1 MSVHSK
7 GKGGGRS
14 YCLLIAFWLSGNFL
28 MNTPALAQTV
38 TVLKGATVIDGTGAQ
53 PKPNTTVVVAGER
66 ILWVGP
72 SEEYRSPR
80 GAKVIDASGKN
91 LLPGFIDMHAHVA
104 FGPVEKTSSLTAPF
118 RMVYDDSASQQMV
131 TTLPR
136 FGITTIR
143 NTGGPT
149 AEAVKIRDAVRIG
162 ELRGPRI
169 FTAGAIID
177 QSSFPGLCAE
187 VRTEAEVRAEV
198 NRQADAGVDYIKVY
212 STLPPPLVKAAI
224 DEAHRRGIRII
235 GHLMFTSWTEAA
247 NMGIDG
253 LVHGIPLSPSL
264 LPPEKR
270 TAFIQGIQGT
280 QFMYQWFQYMD
291 PASPEITDMV
301 KALVANHVNIDPT
314 LVAFDL
320 MVRGDDPAVTQDPE
334 LALVPM
340 SLVDNWRNVFTLS
353 MGWSTAD
360 YQEARAVWPSVLK
373 FVKQLYDAGVL
384 LTAGTDLANPWVIPG
399 VSFHQ
404 ELKLLT
410 DTGIP
415 PLEVLSIATRNGA
428 QSLGILSD
436 VGTVQAGKRADLVLL
451 NADPVTKITN
461 TREIAWTMMGGEV
474 LRDEPPVGTP
484 VKRIKK

>member
-1 MSVHSK
+1 MFVHGIDLRRKSFIGLFK
-7 GKGGGRS
+7 GIWFLA
-14 YCLLIAFWLSGNFL
+14 LLYSPLPILSQ
-28 MNTPALAQTV
+28 PV
-38 TVLKGATVIDGTGAQ
+38 TVLNGATVIDGTGAQ

-72 SEEYRSPR
+72 AGEYPTPKT
-80 GAKVIDASGKN
+80 AQVIDVSGKY

-118 RMVYDDSASQQMV
+118 RMVYDDSASRQMV

-143 NTGGPT
+143 NPGGPT
-149 AEAVKIRDAVRIG
+149 VEAVNIRDSVRTG
-162 ELRGPRI
+162 NPHGPRI

-177 QSSFPGLCAE
+177 QTSFPGLCAE
-187 VRTEAEVRAEV
+187 VRTDAEVRAEV

-224 DEAHRRGIRII
+224 DEAHRRGVRII

-253 LVHGIPLSPSL
+253 LVHCFPLSSSL

-270 TAFIQGIQGT
+270 TAYLQGIHGT
-280 QFMYQWFQYMD
+280 QFMHQWFQYMN

-301 KALVANHVNIDPT
+301 KALVANHVTIDPT

-320 MVRGDDPAVTQDPE
+320 MVRGDDPAVTQNPE
-334 LALVPM
+334 LTLVPM
-340 SLVDNWRNVFTLS
+340 SLADNWRNVFTLS
-353 MGWSTAD
+353 IGWSPSD
-360 YQEARAVWPSVLK
+360 YQEARAAWPSVLK

-428 QSLGILSD
+428 QALGILSD

-451 NADPVTKITN
+451 NADPVTQITN
-461 TREIAWTMMGGEV
+461 TREIA
-474 LRDEPPVGTP
+474 
-484 VKRIKK
+484 